1 MAKYIL
7 ILKNKQKGT
16 LTNELLQGHI
26 NHLKRQSSK
35 GKIFLAGPFKNND
48 GAIQIIE
55 AESKMVAESIVKE
68 DPFVSEKYYQTYE
81 LNELIEA
88 NEKNNWLMEDSQTK
102 RNIEKRN
109 E

>member
-7 ILKNKQKGT
+7 ILKNKRKGT
-16 LTNELLQGHI
+16 LTNELLQGHVD
-26 NHLKRQSSK
+26 HLKKHSIN
-35 GKIFLAGPFKNND
+35 GNIFLAGPFKDND

-55 AESKMVAESIVKE
+55 AASRTAAESIVKK

-88 NEKNNWLMEDSQTK
+88 NEENNWLLEDSQTK
-102 RNIEKRN
+102 GNIEK
-109 E
+109 

>member
-7 ILKNKQKGT
+7 ILKNKRKGT

-26 NHLKRQSSK
+26 DHLREQSSN
-35 GKIFLAGPFKNND
+35 GNIFLSGPFKDND

-55 AESKMVAESIVKE
+55 AESKTVAESIVKK
-68 DPFVSEKYYQTYE
+68 DPFVSEKYYQAYE

-88 NEKNNWLMEDSQTK
+88 NEENNWLSDDSQTNG
-102 RNIEKRN
+102 NIKK
-109 E
+109 

>member
-7 ILKNKQKGT
+7 LLKNKRKVA
-16 LTNELLQGHI
+16 LTKELLQGHVD
-26 NHLKRQSSK
+26 HLKKYSSK
-35 GKIFLAGPFKNND
+35 GNIFLAGPFKDND

-55 AESKMVAESIVKE
+55 AESRIVAESIVQK

-88 NEKNNWLMEDSQTK
+88 NDENNWLMEDAQTK
-102 RNIEKRN
+102 TNIVK
-109 E
+109 